1 MEQLKYKNFKLC
13 CDAPTMQQNDPA
25 QPQNNEEDVQ
35 MMNADE
41 SDQPEQENP
50 ILPAS
55 VEPAEKLI
63 KRFDNFGFRIQ
74 KIQTIVQISYFFFR
88 FVKPRVTN

>member
-1 MEQLKYKNFKLC
+1 
-13 CDAPTMQQNDPA
+13 MQQNDPA

-74 KIQTIVQISYFFFR
+74 KLPYNCSNFIFFLLVCEAESDELSAVFGW
-88 FVKPRVTN
+88 FPRIL